1 MATTA
6 RNGTHI
12 ASTRIALSEEKRER
26 IGEILN
32 LSLATAIDLKTQIK
46 HAHWNVTGLEFLQ
59 VHELFDTIAT
69 DVDAYADL
77 IAERATTLGVTA
89 MGTARI
95 VAERS
100 RLPEF
105 PLHTHGIKAYL
116 EAVAERLGA
125 FANEVRE
132 NIKRTAE
139 IGDDTT
145 ADLYTEVSRGVE
157 KHLWFVEAH
166 LRSREGLAT

>member
-1 MATTA
+1 MATTV

-12 ASTRIALSEEKRER
+12 ASTRIALSEETRER
-26 IGEILN
+26 IGDILN
-32 LSLATAIDLKTQIK
+32 VSLATAIDLKTQLK

-59 VHELFDTIAT
+59 VHELFDRIAT
-69 DVDAYADL
+69 DVEAYVDL
-77 IAERATTLGVTA
+77 IAERATTLGVIA

-95 VAERS
+95 AAGRS
-100 RLPEF
+100 SLPEF
-105 PLHTHGIKAYL
+105 PIHAHGVKAYL
-116 EAVAERLGA
+116 EAVAERVGG

-132 NIKRTAE
+132 NIKRSAE
-139 IGDDTT
+139 LGDDTT

-166 LRSREGLAT
+166 LRSREGLAK

>member
-1 MATTA
+1 MATTV

-12 ASTRIALSEEKRER
+12 AATRISLSEDARER

-32 LSLATAIDLKTQIK
+32 LSLATAIDLKTQLK

-59 VHELFDTIAT
+59 VHELFDAVAT
-69 DVDAYADL
+69 DADAYADL
-77 IAERATTLGVTA
+77 LAERATTLGVIA

-95 VAERS
+95 AAGRS
-100 RLPEF
+100 SLPEF
-105 PLHTHGIKAYL
+105 PIHAHGIKAHL
-116 EAVAERLGA
+116 EAVAERLGG

-132 NIKRTAE
+132 NIKRTAD
-139 IGDDTT
+139 IGDATT
-145 ADLYTEVSRGVE
+145 ADLYTELSRGLD

-166 LRSREGLAT
+166 LRSHEGVTK